1 MTLAHL
7 APAATSP
14 ALTQRANDGD
24 WPTRAK
30 CADAL
35 TQGLDLAQLTT
46 ETENTT
52 ILGTY
57 EVTSR
62 HPGTRRDV
70 TATRD
75 YYDDVQAARALCST
89 CPVLE
94 PCRARAL
101 LRTDIAGVVAG
112 LTERERTAWRLANDI
127 TVDPLRLAVLVPDD
141 TGHIV
146 LDLSTE
152 TRSTGQRREI
162 TGEEL
167 VAVMHLTAAGWTA
180 PTIADRLITVRS
192 NRYGHQ
198 ETVPWTIHRVHHA
211 REILLG
217 RGKAGRRP
225 A

>member
-1 MTLAHL
+1 MNLAHL

-14 ALTQRANDGD
+14 ALTQRAGGD
-24 WPTRAK
+24 WSQRAA
-30 CADAL
+30 CAEAL
-35 TQGLDLAQLTT
+35 ETGLDLAQLTT
-46 ETENTT
+46 ETETTT

-57 EVTSR
+57 TAI
-62 HPGTRRDV
+62 TRAGNTV
-70 TATRD
+70 RD
-75 YYDDVQAARALCST
+75 YYDDVEAARVLCST

-101 LRTDIAGVVAG
+101 LHTDIAGVVAG
-112 LTERERTAWRLANDI
+112 LTETERTAWRLANGI
-127 TVDPLRLAVLVPDD
+127 TVDQLRLAVLVPDD

-152 TRSTGQRREI
+152 TRATGQHREI

-167 VAVMHLTAAGWTA
+167 VAVMHLTATGWTA
-180 PTIADRLITVRS
+180 STIADRLITVRS
-192 NRYGHQ
+192 NRYGH
-198 ETVPWTIHRVHHA
+198 EEAVSWTIHRVHHA

-217 RGKAGRRP
+217 RGKARRRP

>member
-7 APAATSP
+7 APAAASP
-14 ALTQRANDGD
+14 ALTQRTTGD
-24 WPTRAK
+24 WPQRAA
-30 CADAL
+30 CAQAL
-35 TQGLDLAQLTT
+35 TEGLDLAQLTT
-46 ETENTT
+46 EAENTT
-52 ILGTY
+52 ILGAY
-57 EVTSR
+57 EATTR
-62 HPGTRRDV
+62 TGTVLRS
-70 TATRD
+70 
-75 YYDDVQAARALCST
+75 YDDDLHTARVLCST

-101 LRTDIAGVVAG
+101 LHTDIAGVVAG
-112 LTERERTAWRLANDI
+112 LTETERTWWRLANDI

-152 TRSTGQRREI
+152 TRATGQHREI

-167 VAVMHLTAAGWTA
+167 VAVMHLAAAGWTA
-180 PTIADRLITVRS
+180 QTIADRLITVRA
-192 NRYGHQ
+192 NRYGHE
-198 ETVPWTIHRVHHA
+198 ETVTWTIHRVHHA

-217 RGKAGRRP
+217 RGRAGRRP

>member
-35 TQGLDLAQLTT
+35 TEGLDLAQLTT
-46 ETENTT
+46 DAEHTT

-70 TATRD
+70 TVTRD
-75 YYDDVQAARALCST
+75 YYDDVQAAKALCST

-112 LTERERTAWRLANDI
+112 LTETERTAWRLANDI

-152 TRSTGQRREI
+152 TRVTGQRREI

-180 PTIADRLITVRS
+180 STIADRLITVRS
-192 NRYGHQ
+192 NRYGHR
-198 ETVPWTIHRVHHA
+198 ESVTWTVSRVHHA